1 MGGGYPFGTVE
12 IGMPKNG
19 KQEVTFAVG
28 INWNALKIFEMLKKL
43 PLAKVADKLP
53 KAEAAVYIEGKSL
66 YSCGCFD
73 LCEVSL
79 GAALTLGSGR
89 RGGTSSSHQNQQG
102 LDTQYTAV
110 MGVSGEVKGTVDLC
124 KGIVNATATFVFT
137 VGVSAPGFSIFGYGF
152 NPAFEFNYTEEW
164 KTEDAHVPELAVM
177 KPCA

>member
-1 MGGGYPFGTVE
+1 
-12 IGMPKNG
+12 MPKNG